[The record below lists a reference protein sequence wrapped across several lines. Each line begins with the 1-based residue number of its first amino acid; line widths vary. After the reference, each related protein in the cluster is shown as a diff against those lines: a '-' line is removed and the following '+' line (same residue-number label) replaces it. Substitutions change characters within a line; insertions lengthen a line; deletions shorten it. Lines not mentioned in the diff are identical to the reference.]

1 MTVFERSA
9 HFYADVR
16 GRDLMIRLSTCWGL
30 LMALPSLAAQ
40 QTAPAPNHSDSAS
53 FHGDESPFQRLEL
66 PAPSLIRTG
75 TGAPGPEYWQQRVDY
90 VIRASL
96 DTVAQT
102 VTGEERI
109 TYFNRSPDTLRYL
122 WIQLDQNLF
131 KSSSRGYRLFEQDS
145 RFGTRG
151 AEGGVTLTKVA
162 APAVP
167 GEKGRLGQRA
177 AKLRYLVNGTLMKV
191 DLASPIPPGGR
202 QVLDIGWSFPFGPN
216 SNRMGIEQIDGSYVY
231 EVAQWYPRLAVY
243 DDVRGW
249 NTDQYLGQG
258 EFYLEYG
265 SFDVSLTVPANM
277 LVAAT
282 GTLQNPAQVLTPAQ
296 RTRLDRARS
305 SDSTVTIRGKDEIND
320 PASRPRSRSGTLTWR
335 FTADSVRDFAWAAAR
350 HFVWDAAGANGGR
363 TLAMSFYPPSAEPVW
378 NQSTQY
384 VRFAVDNYSSW
395 HPYPYPVAINVNG
408 IEGGMEY
415 PMIVF
420 CHNRTD
426 AAALFSVTDHE
437 IGHTWFP
444 MIVGNNE
451 RLYAWMDEGFNT
463 FMNYYNWERKY
474 PGTYNRR
481 GNPNLYIPFALSGRE
496 EPIMTPADRIRGDLS
511 VTAYTKPGLGLI
523 LLRDRIIGRDRFDA
537 AFREYIRRW
546 AYKHPTPADF
556 FRTIEDGV
564 GEDLSWFWHSWF
576 YTTQRLDQAVDSVT
590 IADSAGLVSRV
601 HLRNVSPMPMPVELS
616 LRMDDGSGQ
625 HLSLP
630 VEIWYGGN
638 QYSVQVPG
646 PQRVVAAT
654 IDARNVYPDVRRENN
669 TWMAPSTSTAPAEE
683 TTKH

>member
-1 MTVFERSA
+1 MRCFA
-9 HFYADVR
+9 
-16 GRDLMIRLSTCWGL
+16 CL
-30 LMALPSLAAQ
+30 LLLLPPSSIAAQ
-40 QTAPAPNHSDSAS
+40 QVTPALPPADTAAAT
-53 FHGDESPFQRLEL
+53 GDLSPFRPLEL
-66 PAPSLIRTG
+66 PTPSPIRTG

-96 DTVAQT
+96 DTVAQR
-102 VTGEERI
+102 VTGQERI
-109 TYFNRSPDTLRYL
+109 TYHNRSPDSLRYL

-131 KSSSRGYRLFEQDS
+131 KSSSRGYRLFAQDS

-151 AEGGVTLTKVA
+151 AEGGVTLTRVL
-162 APAVP
+162 APAVR
-167 GEKGRLGQRA
+167 EGRGRA
-177 AKLRYLVNGTLMKV
+177 TQQDVKLRYLINGTLMKV
-191 DLASPIPPGGR
+191 ELVRPIPPGGR
-202 QVLDIGWSFPFGPN
+202 QVLDIGWTFPFGPN
-216 SNRMGIEQIDGSYVY
+216 SNRMGIELIDGSHVY

-249 NTDQYLGQG
+249 NTEQYLGQG

-282 GTLQNPAQVLTPAQ
+282 GTLQNPAQVLTATQ
-296 RTRLDRARS
+296 RSRLSRARS
-305 SDSTVTIRGKDEIND
+305 SDSTVIIRGKDEID
-320 PASRPRSRSGTLTWR
+320 DSASGPVPRSGTLTWR

-350 HFVWDAAGANGGR
+350 HFIWDAARANEGK

-384 VRFAVDNYSSW
+384 VRFAVENYSSW
-395 HPYPYPVAINVNG
+395 YSYPYPVAINVNG

-420 CHNRTD
+420 CHNRTEGP
-426 AAALFSVTDHE
+426 ALFSVTDHE

-463 FMNYYNWERKY
+463 FMNYYNWEKKY

-481 GNPNLYIPFALSGRE
+481 GNPGIYIPFALSGRE
-496 EPIMTPADRIRGDLS
+496 EPVMTPADRIRGSLS
-511 VTAYTKPGLGLI
+511 VTAYTKPGLALI
-523 LLRDRIIGRDRFDA
+523 LLRDQIIGADRFDA

-556 FRTIEDGV
+556 FRTMEDGA
-564 GEDLSWFWHSWF
+564 GEDLSWFWRAWF
-576 YTTQRLDQAVDSVT
+576 YTTHRLDQAVDSVT
-590 IADSAGLVSRV
+590 TSDSAGVVSQV
-601 HLRNVSPMPMPVELS
+601 YLRNASPMPMPVELA
-616 LRMDDGSGQ
+616 LRMEDGSAQ
-625 HLSLP
+625 HLRLP
-630 VEIWYGGN
+630 VEIWYGGSR
-638 QYSVQVPG
+638 YTVLVPG
-646 PQRVVAAT
+646 PKRVVGAT
-654 IDARNVYPDVRRENN
+654 IDARNRYPDVRRENN
-669 TWMAPSTSTAPAEE
+669 SWMTPA
-683 TTKH
+683 TTGGPGGRSGNSGTR